1 MLRRLKRQRRLPL
14 KLREDTAS
22 NERSHVSRPSPYR
35 FKAVRVGR
43 SFRAQVT
50 PRKAKNAFNA
60 AKKLSRSSSS
70 CKYPVLR
77 ILKHSVTNDAETK
90 FTLLWA
96 PPDEEETME
105 PIENIHESPLMV
117 KKYILREEIKF
128 RRRLRSSGVN
138 SGTPFQFPRMK
149 TSISNKLNHPA
160 ESYIPIGC
168 EKIEKILE
176 EIDVGRG
183 IKLWLVKFIGMEDAH
198 FVNRQRIIYYFPL
211 HACLYVHECQ
221 VFLKK
226 K

>member
-1 MLRRLKRQRRLPL
+1 MIRRLKRQRRLPL
-14 KLREDTAS
+14 KLRDDNAS
-22 NERSHVSRPSPYR
+22 HERTGVC
-35 FKAVRVGR
+35 FKAVRVGQ
-43 SFRAQVT
+43 SFRAKVT
-50 PRKAKNAFNA
+50 PRKGRTRFDSDKIR
-60 AKKLSRSSSS
+60 SRGTSS

-77 ILKHSVTNDAETK
+77 IQKHNVTKEGVTK
-90 FTLLWA
+90 FQLLWA
-96 PPDEEETME
+96 PPDDEVTME

-117 KKYILREEIKF
+117 KKYILREEMKF
-128 RRRLRSSGVN
+128 RRRLRSSGVT

-168 EKIEKILE
+168 EKVEKILE

-183 IKLWLVKFIGMEDAH
+183 IKLWLVKFISFEDAH